1 MGSFKSGTY
10 AGKKIYVALLPACE
24 GPCGSGALKLVEGAS
39 PGKYVVLKNHSTPL
53 DNFQDDF
60 LDYNKFT
67 VDSSFKIPD
76 LAAPVTLS
84 GTKAGQTLVMAEAG
98 VFQAPY
104 ELFNAGNLK
113 FVYNDPK
120 VGPVYTTPD
129 NADFVDSV
137 FKYHGF
143 YVKSPDWN
151 TLVYTIKPSFLEK
164 DRPAQITWNGNV
176 KNTSQYIYQDITGCG
191 TSAYAN
197 VVNSSQ
203 VSLEKD
209 LVKTGIT
216 NGGDPVYELK
226 DKNHSILKDIY
237 ENKYHPYDG
246 SKKSYEEFLGKHPVF
261 FWVDPWGRLI
271 RFENFEFQPAAECG
285 KPVIYLYPEKTTVV
299 SVQVDPVGG
308 FTYTEPAYNSGWKI
322 LARPNGELTNLSD
335 GLKYPYLFWK
345 GYGSLYQTPEKGFV
359 VAREDVHKFF
369 AEKLDELG
377 LNQKESADFME
388 FWQPYFTDA
397 PYYFVT
403 FMDNSVMD
411 KIAPLTVKPKPDTVI
426 RILMD
431 FKPLQKPIEVQ
442 GYNIKTPI
450 RRGFTVVEWGGVKH

>member
-1 MGSFKSGTY
+1 MENESQVPQTAANPTPEPTPAQTPGHKFSWALFIIVILILALAAGGALYLRDKTGQNDGQDQTNNPPPPNNDQSPGEEPLVSGLVEWKYPTPVGLFFLKRTDFEQYAKYYLLGSFKSGTY

-164 DRPAQITWNGNV
+164 DRPAQIT
-176 KNTSQYIYQDITGCG
+176 
-191 TSAYAN
+191 
-197 VVNSSQ
+197 
-203 VSLEKD
+203 
-209 LVKTGIT
+209 
-216 NGGDPVYELK
+216 
-226 DKNHSILKDIY
+226 
-237 ENKYHPYDG
+237 
-246 SKKSYEEFLGKHPVF
+246 
-261 FWVDPWGRLI
+261 
-271 RFENFEFQPAAECG
+271 
-285 KPVIYLYPEKTTVV
+285 
-299 SVQVDPVGG
+299 
-308 FTYTEPAYNSGWKI
+308 
-322 LARPNGELTNLSD
+322 
-335 GLKYPYLFWK
+335 
-345 GYGSLYQTPEKGFV
+345 
-359 VAREDVHKFF
+359 
-369 AEKLDELG
+369 
-377 LNQKESADFME
+377 
-388 FWQPYFTDA
+388 
-397 PYYFVT
+397 
-403 FMDNSVMD
+403 
-411 KIAPLTVKPKPDTVI
+411 
-426 RILMD
+426 
-431 FKPLQKPIEVQ
+431 
-442 GYNIKTPI
+442 
-450 RRGFTVVEWGGVKH
+450 